1 MVRVVSAAIE
11 NNGMPG
17 GDAAPPSP
25 APFHP
30 FIIATVATS
39 SNAGNSVVA
48 ASVAR
53 GLSCN
58 GAQARV
64 VKIGDSLTSGHIF
77 KVSDA
82 HFLSGL
88 VPPAR
93 AETCPDRPGSGRH
106 AEALVIEISK
116 GLLHS
121 ETTAL
126 LGLRCFRDLVSGIVL
141 ASGDSYGAAV
151 AIQKMKKLG
160 LPVLC
165 VSGVITSSPVALRE
179 ARAALKVPVLNLEAI
194 RSGGWLSQQRLP
206 GAAFA
211 AGNAVEPGQMPVYG

>member
-82 HFLSGL
+82 LFLSGL

-93 AETCPDRPGSGRH
+93 AETCPDRPGSGRK
-106 AEALVIEISK
+106 AEALVIEISR

-126 LGLRCFRDLVSGIVL
+126 LGLRCFRALVSGVVL

-151 AIQKMKKLG
+151 AIRKMNNFG
-160 LPVLC
+160 LSVLC

-179 ARAALKVPVLNLEAI
+179 ARAALKVPVLDLEAI
-194 RSGGWLSQQRLP
+194 RTGGWLPQQYFP
-206 GAAFA
+206 AAA
-211 AGNAVEPGQMPVYG
+211 TKAGYPAETVLTPAHG